1 MTQRT
6 NAVMTRWATALAN
19 DQVKRVAR
27 TGTERIDH
35 VLPPDCCDEG
45 LQAVDRILGRME
57 ACGRWKECRVLR
69 TEFLLAGLSEADR
82 LAFLSRLGLRISR
95 ASYYAYLSSARAY
108 LDGAL
113 GEAIAA

>member
-6 NAVMTRWATALAN
+6 NAVMSRWAEQLAG
-19 DQVKRVAR
+19 DQVKRSSR

-35 VLPPDCCDEG
+35 ALPPDCGDES

-69 TEFLLAGLSEADR
+69 AEFLLAGLSEADR

-113 GEAIAA
+113 GESLAA